1 MAGKRKDPAAVA
13 LGRKGGVARRK
24 TLTPERRREIA
35 RMAVLIRWNKAKGK
49 KTEK

>member
-1 MAGKRKDPAAVA
+1 MAKRILTVKEMAKMGGTARMAA
-13 LGRKGGVARRK
+13 
-24 TLTPERRREIA
+24 LTPKQRSELG